1 MYAAAKAKGTFVRF
15 RASRI
20 NRNNST
26 SLDTT
31 PIADTKNILN
41 TEETEHQDNLL
52 DNNTLSNKK
61 RSDSSRKNSS
71 GSSSKKREN
80 IEELEAKNTSLSAE
94 EKPIEIDSIPTNK
107 SSIPLEE
114 KTQSKIPVSS
124 SKMSSATN
132 MFDLSAKTERK
143 APLFPPIDDIEYPRA
158 ASWVSGTVKDL
169 LDDKIGKQVFMC
181 FLFECL
187 AEENLLFVDDIKRLK
202 DLKNKEERKKL
213 MQELLDRCTTT
224 INVSSKAL
232 QAIKKEIVKDDPD
245 ITCFD
250 LADKEVSKLLENDQF
265 PRFRRSTLYLDFLEK
280 LLPKAYAVKW
290 SSSFEAL
297 LGNQVGRHYFRKFL
311 QSIHAEENLRFWE
324 AVVEFRSAKNKS
336 LAMTNLGKNIQQQF
350 LREGTH
356 NEVFLPF
363 GLRQTI
369 EKKIQQK
376 DVDITLFDEAIK
388 HVEQILKN
396 DPYVRFLQSK
406 DYLNLLE
413 KLK

>member
-1 MYAAAKAKGTFVRF
+1 MW
-15 RASRI
+15 
-20 NRNNST
+20 RNYVGGLQCTSNS
-26 SLDTT
+26 SKLSSSH
-31 PIADTKNILN
+31 
-41 TEETEHQDNLL
+41 TEEASNLSIVEEKEQNNTSSTLESSKNKKTSKNNTSEKLKEL
-52 DNNTLSNKK
+52 DNSDKTTLKKENFQESENLSKLNIPLTTNSKDLSNKTK
-61 RSDSSRKNSS
+61 
-71 GSSSKKREN
+71 
-80 IEELEAKNTSLSAE
+80 
-94 EKPIEIDSIPTNK
+94 
-107 SSIPLEE
+107 
-114 KTQSKIPVSS
+114 SKIPISS
-124 SKMSSATN
+124 SIKMNPASN
-132 MFDLSAKTERK
+132 MFEMSNKCERK
-143 APLFPPIDDIEYPRA
+143 APSLPSTEDIEYPRA

-187 AEENLLFVDDIKRLK
+187 AEENLIFVDDIKRLK
-202 DLKNKEERKKL
+202 ELKNKDERKTL
-213 MQELLDRCTTT
+213 MLELLDRCTTT

-232 QAIKKEIVKDDPD
+232 QLIKKEITKDDPD

-265 PRFRRSTLYLDFLEK
+265 PRFRRSSLYLDFLER
-280 LLPKAYAVKW
+280 LLPKAYALKW

-324 AVVEFRSAKNKS
+324 AVVEFRSVKNKS
-336 LAMTNLGKNIQQQF
+336 VAMANLGKNIQQQF

-388 HVEQILKN
+388 HVEQVLKN

-406 DYLNLLE
+406 EYLDLLE